1 MTTAATVRSGETV
14 FDHHTTETDDRRA
27 SNGRACLS
35 IETPPRKATQR
46 HERPCGD
53 WTRARPPIGRAVGRW
68 PSAPT
73 LHLGN
78 DTTFPTKRSNPRQL
92 ITIFLSPHRRRTAT
106 RTRRYYRTY
115 VSGTE
120 RSPPFTVRSI
130 ETVRTPT
137 GRPNADRELPR
148 PTDRPKPHQTTHH
161 LEPWEAVRNA
171 PTDTVKR
178 TTSRATYAS
187 NPSTRVSRYETCRT
201 VRPPYY
207 TIQRPPTERGT
218 PLSGAIESRAQR
230 DERYGKPAT
239 CRANSATDPST
250 DRNSRSDF
258 EIYQRTVTAPSKY
271 QRTVTA
277 WSK

>member
-120 RSPPFTVRSI
+120 RSPHFTVRSI

-148 PTDRPKPHQTTHH
+148 PTDRPTETPPDNSSPGALGSSAQRADRYGETYDFSSNLREQPINTRKSIRNLPNGKASLLYDPTTAHR
-161 LEPWEAVRNA
+161 EGYTVIGSDREQCATRRAVRE
-171 PTDTVKR
+171 
-178 TTSRATYAS
+178 
-187 NPSTRVSRYETCRT
+187 TRD
-201 VRPPYY
+201 
-207 TIQRPPTERGT
+207 
-218 PLSGAIESRAQR
+218 LSGKLR
-230 DERYGKPAT
+230 DRPI
-239 CRANSATDPST
+239 
-250 DRNSRSDF
+250 DRS
-258 EIYQRTVTAPSKY
+258 ELPIGL
-271 QRTVTA
+271 
-277 WSK
+277 